1 MPSPITPIRPGERV
15 KTQQVVDPNGQDL
28 VTNYA
33 YEGASG
39 FYDLSSTTLPAGSRP
54 PTPITTAQRLPVPRR
69 GLSGI
74 DQGDALYQQT
84 TPAQTET
91 FVYNSAGQPL
101 ASRAASADGWTCAT
115 YDGRGRA
122 TSVAYPAFGASP
134 AYTDT
139 YNYEV
144 GNDPLVTSV
153 AKAVSGGA
161 TTTLTTTVNL
171 LGQVVSYVD
180 ANGNNTTTTYDQA
193 GRVTS
198 SCTVPAGGSSCAAT
212 LSSSYDNYDRVAA
225 DDYNGSLVDTPAYDA
240 NSDLVGDTYGNG
252 TALSYGYDSEG
263 RLYSEAF
270 DQPGGTTLFSDSQ
283 ALSQAGDVLTDTE
296 SGPSGSLG
304 TGTYGYD
311 SAGRL
316 SSANGFGQDI
326 AYSYAPVGGC
336 GALSGAGANSDRTAM
351 TETNTATGVT
361 TASTYC
367 YGADDQLSSYQSQVE
382 TGSWPLS
389 EVSSSYDADGNTTQM
404 ATGTAP
410 SSSPLSSSVTLSSSQ
425 NWTVPAVA
433 GAVGV
438 NATGGGGGPSGSTS
452 YYYVSVGQPESG
464 TYQANAGRAAGGRP
478 GVLARDP
485 GPGPVGLHR
494 CAGW

>member
-1 MPSPITPIRPGERV
+1 M
-15 KTQQVVDPNGQDL
+15 
-28 VTNYA
+28 
-33 YEGASG
+33 
-39 FYDLSSTTLPAGSRP
+39 
-54 PTPITTAQRLPVPRR
+54 
-69 GLSGI
+69 
-74 DQGDALYQQT
+74 
-84 TPAQTET
+84 
-91 FVYNSAGQPL
+91 
-101 ASRAASADGWTCAT
+101 
-115 YDGRGRA
+115 
-122 TSVAYPAFGASP
+122 
-134 AYTDT
+134 
-139 YNYEV
+139 

-464 TYQANAGRAAGGRP
+464 TYQANAGGAGADVQASLPVTQGQDLSVSIGAQGGSGANGTGTDGPAGAGGAGGPGYATGGAGGGAGTGVVPEGAEAVGARPPSSTARRWTWKRAAAAGAWPTALTTSTRARP
-478 GVLARDP
+478 TRASSFGATPPLA
-485 GPGPVGLHR
+485 
-494 CAGW
+494 